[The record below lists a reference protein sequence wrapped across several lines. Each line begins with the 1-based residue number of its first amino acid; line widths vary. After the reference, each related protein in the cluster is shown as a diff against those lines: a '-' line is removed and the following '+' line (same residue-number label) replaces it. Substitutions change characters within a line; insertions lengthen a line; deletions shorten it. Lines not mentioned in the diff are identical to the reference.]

1 MVSRCVKFLYSS
13 LLPYATISS
22 IVLARHTRPEHTQ
35 RPIIVFTSLLG
46 SVTID
51 RWLTIVVII
60 QPAGEGFEGG
70 AELLSSAPLRFI
82 HLAVPAQL
90 AVAAASAPICH
101 GLVPRSIAA
110 ASSTLSMI
118 LLAFV
123 E

>member
-1 MVSRCVKFLYSS
+1 MLRLVESS
-13 LLPYATISS
+13 FFTLLSSTS
-22 IVLARHTRPEHTQ
+22 IVLTRHTRPEHTQ

-82 HLAVPAQL
+82 HLTVPAQL

-110 ASSTLSMI
+110 ASSTLSMT